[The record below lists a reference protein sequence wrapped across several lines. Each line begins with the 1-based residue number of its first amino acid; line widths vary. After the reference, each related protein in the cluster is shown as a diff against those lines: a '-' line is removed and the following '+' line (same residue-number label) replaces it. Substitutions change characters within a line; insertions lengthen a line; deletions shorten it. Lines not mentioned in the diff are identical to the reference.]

1 MATLKVYVDGSGYYI
16 HKEIHN
22 RKRIANPMAYQV
34 TDAAVI
40 RLWTAGIGSH
50 GDQIP
55 KNVFD
60 NLLLFREIY
69 TKKTITELISAAAA
83 GKTRRVDSL
92 IQEKIKNVNVKEDEA
107 GLTAL
112 MKAAMNGHTQTVD
125 LLIAKGADVNVE
137 DKVSETALM
146 KAAINGHLQTVDLL
160 IKGGADVNVEDK
172 YGKTALHWA
181 DFNNKTAIIKLLK
194 ANGAVS

>member
-16 HKEIHN
+16 HKEIHK
-22 RKRIANPMAYQV
+22 RKRIANPIAYQV

-55 KNVFD
+55 KRVFD

-69 TKKTITELISAAAA
+69 TQKTIAELISAAAA
-83 GKTRRVDSL
+83 GNTRRVDSL
-92 IQEKIKNVNVKEDEA
+92 IQEKIKNVNVKDEA

-112 MKAAMNGHTQTVD
+112 MIAAINGRVQTVD

-137 DKVSETALM
+137 DKVGETALM
-146 KAAINGHLQTVDLL
+146 KAAMNGHQQTVDLL
-160 IKGGADVNVEDK
+160 IRRGADVNVEDN
-172 YGKTALHWA
+172 YGKTALCWA
-181 DFNNKTAIIKLLK
+181 EFYKQTAMIELLK